1 MMVKKFTIL
10 LAVIILALMATFPTL
25 AQEGQPTLEIQVDEN
40 GTSVYLV
47 GADGTRYLITFVPIG
62 NTGILIPNIVIPEP
76 VEEVTV
82 EVADIIEIE
91 VVDADITDR
100 GYLLVNTSYLNVR
113 SSDGLGYTI
122 LGVVSGGDMLPVV
135 GRNEDRSWW
144 YVDVGGV
151 RGWVS
156 GAMVFVRGDLTDV
169 PVMETVGTLIQPTL
183 YVGYAGNV
191 IYDELSAAGVAVCTL
206 PGNAEHFL
214 VGRSAG
220 GNWYQILTTCN
231 GEAVIGWIQANR
243 GIVINPAGL
252 PIPITYR

>member
-10 LAVIILALMATFPTL
+10 LAVIILALTATFPTL
-25 AQEGQPTLEIQVDEN
+25 AQEGQPTLEIQVDGN
-40 GTSVYLV
+40 GTSVFLV
-47 GADGTRYLITFVPIG
+47 GADGTRYLITHVPIG
-62 NTGILIPNIVIPEP
+62 NTGILVPNIVIPP
-76 VEEVTV
+76 PTT
-82 EVADIIEIE
+82 EVATETADVIEI
-91 VVDADITDR
+91 DMSDTAITDR

-113 SSDGLGYTI
+113 SGDGLGYTI

-144 YVDVGGV
+144 FVDIGDV

-156 GAMVFVRGDLTDV
+156 GTMVFIRGDLTDV
-169 PVMETVGTLIQPTL
+169 PVVESVGTLIQPTL

-191 IYDELSAAGVAVCTL
+191 IYSELSAAGVGVCTL
-206 PGNAEHFL
+206 PGRAEHLL

-220 GNWYQILTTCN
+220 GNWYQILTDCN

-243 GIVINPAGL
+243 GIVVNPAGL